1 MRFELYFEPET
12 VAECTQLL
20 EEYGPDAK
28 LLAGGTD
35 LVVRMR
41 ARALKPKA
49 VISLNSVKELGRM
62 QKNAEGISIGSM
74 CRLMDV
80 SKSDMLTGPWKV
92 IAQGAGH
99 VSSLQVR
106 NIATLGGNTC
116 NASPSADT
124 VPSLII
130 LDAKAMVAGSKCER
144 SIPMS
149 EFFSGP
155 GKTVLERGEMLT
167 GFSVPNFGK
176 GTGCAYKKY
185 AIRGDTDIAIVNV
198 GIRIDAAQDGKITN
212 ARIVLGAVAP
222 TPLRVPSVEKILIGK
237 VLTEE
242 MIGQIAEAT
251 AGACNP
257 ITDARGT
264 KEYRKEMIR
273 VWTRH
278 VLRDAYARATA
289 A

>member
-1 MRFELYFEPET
+1 MRFEWYFEPET
-12 VAECTQLL
+12 VAECIQLL

-28 LLAGGTD
+28 VLAGGTD

-41 ARALKPKA
+41 ARMIKPKA
-49 VISLNSVKELGRM
+49 IVSLNNIKELGRM
-62 QKNAEGISIGSM
+62 QKTAEGVSIGGM

-80 SKSDMLTGPWKV
+80 SKSDMLQGPWKI

-124 VPSLII
+124 VPGLMI
-130 LDAKAMVAGSKCER
+130 LDAKAMIAGPKGER
-144 SIPMS
+144 IVPLC
-149 EFFSGP
+149 EFFVGP

-167 GFSVPNFGK
+167 GFFVPNFGK
-176 GTGCAYKKY
+176 GNGCAYKKY

-198 GIRIDAAQDGKITN
+198 GARIAVGQDGKISD
-212 ARIVLGAVAP
+212 ARLVLGAVAP
-222 TPLRVPSVEKILIGK
+222 TPLRVPEVEKMLVGK
-237 VLTEE
+237 MMTEE
-242 MIGQIAEAT
+242 LIDQIANA
-251 AGACNP
+251 AASASNP

-264 KEYRKEMIR
+264 KEYRQEMIR

-278 VLRDAYARATA
+278 VLRDAHAQA
-289 A
+289 AAA

>member
-1 MRFELYFEPET
+1 MRFEWYFEPET

-20 EEYGPDAK
+20 EEYGPDARP
-28 LLAGGTD
+28 LAGGTD

-41 ARALKPKA
+41 ARMIKPKA
-49 VISLNSVKELGRM
+49 IVSLNNIKELGRM
-62 QKNAEGISIGSM
+62 QKTDKGISIGSM

-80 SKSDMLTGPWKV
+80 SKADMLTGPWQI

-124 VPSLII
+124 IPSLMI
-130 LDAKAMVAGSKCER
+130 LDAKAMLAGPKGER
-144 SIPMS
+144 SIPLC
-149 EFFSGP
+149 EFFTSP

-167 GFSVPNFGK
+167 GFFVPTFGK
-176 GTGCAYKKY
+176 GNGCAYKKY

-198 GIRIDAAQDGKITN
+198 GARLEVAQDGKISD
-212 ARIVLGAVAP
+212 ARLVLGAVAP
-222 TPLRVPSVEKILIGK
+222 TPLRIPAVEKMLVGK
-237 VLTEE
+237 MLVEGLVD
-242 MIGQIAEAT
+242 QIANA
-251 AGACNP
+251 AADACNP

-264 KEYRKEMIR
+264 KKYRQEMIR